1 MLPGVRPLFPKPSAK
16 RVDGFFCK
24 DDRPGV
30 AGQAFQARWAG
41 GEELVYHLALAF
53 RDENRSYSLH
63 AAATLLTV
71 CAHTSAA
78 LCVHI
83 LHDEDLPP
91 QGRKVLQVVARRSG
105 QEIRFHPL
113 PPLPPELR
121 ENMPPAFGPGA
132 FYRYWLPELPELAD
146 VERLL
151 YLDCDICALMDVTD
165 FWRAA
170 DEAAAGNQDIALWG
184 VRDAAMSL
192 HPDYARRMGLR
203 PSACLNSGVL
213 LLHLP
218 RLRRLLPSW
227 MQAMRQAL
235 LSLPAPS
242 LYPDQDALNVL
253 CRRLPHALLPE
264 RFNYQMHVAARWERE
279 PGALAGRLLHYCGRK
294 PWCEPP
300 YRAAQPFLA
309 QYARLGAWLLEE
321 GEGR

>member
-1 MLPGVRPLFPKPSAK
+1 MT
-16 RVDGFFCK
+16 
-24 DDRPGV
+24 
-30 AGQAFQARWAG
+30 
-41 GEELVYHLALAF
+41 YHLALAF
-53 RDENRSYSLH
+53 RDEDGRYSLH

-83 LHDEDLPP
+83 LHDADLPP
-91 QGRKVLQVVARRSG
+91 QGRRALEAAARQSG
-105 QEIRFHPL
+105 REMRFHLVPE
-113 PPLPPELR
+113 LPPELR

-132 FYRYWLPELPELAD
+132 FYRYWLPELPELAGE
-146 VERLL
+146 ERLL

-165 FWRAA
+165 FWQAA
-170 DEAAAGNQDIALWG
+170 DEAAGSGRGPALWG

-192 HPDYARRMGLR
+192 HPAYARRMGLR
-203 PSACLNSGVL
+203 PADCLNSGVL

-227 MQAMRQAL
+227 QQAMRQAL

-242 LYPDQDALNVL
+242 RYPDQDALNVL

-264 RFNYQMHVAARWERE
+264 RFNYQMHVAARWEQE

-294 PWCEPP
+294 PWCVPA
-300 YRAAQPFLA
+300 YRAAQPFLE
-309 QYARLGAWLLEE
+309 QYGRLAALLS
-321 GEGR
+321 GEGAGE

>member
-1 MLPGVRPLFPKPSAK
+1 MP
-16 RVDGFFCK
+16 
-24 DDRPGV
+24 
-30 AGQAFQARWAG
+30 
-41 GEELVYHLALAF
+41 VYHLALAF
-53 RDENRSYSLH
+53 RDASGSYALH

-71 CAHTSAA
+71 CAHTTAA

-83 LHDEDLPP
+83 LHDEELPP
-91 QGRKVLQVVARRSG
+91 QGRRALEAVARQSG
-105 QEIRFHPL
+105 QTMHFHVL

-132 FYRYWLPELPELAD
+132 FYRYWLPELPALAD

-165 FWRAA
+165 FWQAT
-170 DEAAAGNQDIALWG
+170 DEAAAGEQGIALWG

-192 HPDYARRMGLR
+192 HPAYARRMGLR
-203 PSACLNSGVL
+203 PADCLNSGVL

-242 LYPDQDALNVL
+242 RYPDQDALNVL
-253 CRRLPHALLPE
+253 CRRLPHAQLPE
-264 RFNYQMHVAARWERE
+264 RFNYQMHVAARWEQD
-279 PGALAGRLLHYCGRK
+279 PGALAGKLLHYCGRK
-294 PWCEPP
+294 PWCVPA
-300 YRAAQPFLA
+300 YRAAQPFLE
-309 QYARLGAWLLEE
+309 QYERLAVLLS
-321 GEGR
+321 GEGAGR

>member
-1 MLPGVRPLFPKPSAK
+1 M
-16 RVDGFFCK
+16 
-24 DDRPGV
+24 
-30 AGQAFQARWAG
+30 G
-41 GEELVYHLALAF
+41 GAVTYHLALAF
-53 RDENRSYSLH
+53 RDEDGRYSLH

-83 LHDEDLPP
+83 LHDADLPP
-91 QGRKVLQVVARRSG
+91 QGRRALEAAARQSG
-105 QEIRFHPL
+105 REMRFHLVPE
-113 PPLPPELR
+113 LPPELR

-132 FYRYWLPELPELAD
+132 FYRYWLPELPELAG

-165 FWRAA
+165 FWQAA
-170 DEAAAGNQDIALWG
+170 DEAAGSGRGPALWG

-192 HPDYARRMGLR
+192 HPAYARRMGLR
-203 PSACLNSGVL
+203 PADCLNSGVL

-227 MQAMRQAL
+227 QQAMRQAL

-242 LYPDQDALNVL
+242 RYPDQDALNVL

-264 RFNYQMHVAARWERE
+264 RFNYQMHVAARWEQE

-294 PWCEPP
+294 PWCVPA
-300 YRAAQPFLA
+300 YRAAQPFLE
-309 QYARLGAWLLEE
+309 QYGRLAALLS
-321 GEGR
+321 GEGAGG

>member
-1 MLPGVRPLFPKPSAK
+1 M
-16 RVDGFFCK
+16 
-24 DDRPGV
+24 
-30 AGQAFQARWAG
+30 
-41 GEELVYHLALAF
+41 YHLALAF
-53 RDENRSYSLH
+53 RDESRSYSLH

-71 CAHTSAA
+71 CAHTSAE

-83 LHDEDLPP
+83 LHDEELPP
-91 QGRKVLQVVARRSG
+91 QGRRALEAVAVQSG
-105 QEIRFHPL
+105 QEMRFHLL

-121 ENMPPAFGPGA
+121 DNMPPAFGPGA
-132 FYRYWLPELPELAD
+132 FYRYRLPELPELAD

-192 HPDYARRMGLR
+192 HPAYARRMGLR
-203 PSACLNSGVL
+203 PAECLNSGVL

-218 RLRRLLPSW
+218 RLRRLLPSLI
-227 MQAMRQAL
+227 QAMRQAL

-242 LYPDQDALNVL
+242 RYPDQDALNVL
-253 CRRLPHALLPE
+253 CRRLPYALLPE
-264 RFNYQMHVAARWERE
+264 RFNYQMHVAARWEQE
-279 PGALAGRLLHYCGRK
+279 PAALHGCLLHYCGRK

-300 YRAAQPFLA
+300 YRAAQPFLE
-309 QYARLGAWLLEE
+309 QYARLAAMLAKEGGDERLRFGA
-321 GEGR
+321 